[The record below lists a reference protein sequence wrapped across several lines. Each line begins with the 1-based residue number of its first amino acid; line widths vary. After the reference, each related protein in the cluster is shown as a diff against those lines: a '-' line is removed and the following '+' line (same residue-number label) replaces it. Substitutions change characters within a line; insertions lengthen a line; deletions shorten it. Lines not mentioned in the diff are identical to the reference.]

1 MTVEKIDN
9 RPAILPLVLWP
20 GASPIYVPRDEVEDI
35 SALLKGERAL
45 VREPGE
51 PDIRRVLDLGAN
63 VGEFALW
70 CRLRWPSAWVDCVVA
85 NLAAE
90 DICALNVPDGARVLR
105 TLSEYEESY
114 DLIRVSNEDFIIP
127 FHLMDHVK
135 IVFFDGVRR
144 DLPDPFVLAAT
155 GMRSRGKPY
164 SWWVRSNVRS

>member
-63 VGEFALW
+63 VVS
-70 CRLRWPSAWVDCVVA
+70 LRSGADSGGRRHGSIAW
-85 NLAAE
+85 L
-90 DICALNVPDGARVLR
+90 P
-105 TLSEYEESY
+105 TSPQKTS
-114 DLIRVSNEDFIIP
+114 
-127 FHLMDHVK
+127 
-135 IVFFDGVRR
+135 VR
-144 DLPDPFVLAAT
+144 
-155 GMRSRGKPY
+155 
-164 SWWVRSNVRS
+164 